1 MTSIATRIVLVAGIA
16 AGFAVVGLTGPAF
29 SKSKYA
35 CMTDEGNG
43 RFRPC
48 SAGYKAAKPNWRGS
62 ESCMTDEGN
71 GRYRPCSA
79 GYKAKHAK

>member
-16 AGFAVVGLTGPAF
+16 AGFAIVGLTGPAF
-29 SKSKYA
+29 SKNKYA

-48 SAGYKAAKPNWRGS
+48 SAGYKAANPNWRGS

>member
-1 MTSIATRIVLVAGIA
+1 MTSIATRLALVAGIA
-16 AGFAVVGLTGPAF
+16 VAALSLYSPAA
-29 SKSKYA
+29 SSASKYS

-48 SAGYKAAKPNWRGS
+48 SAGYKAANPNWRGS

-79 GYKAKHAK
+79 GYKAKHNKK